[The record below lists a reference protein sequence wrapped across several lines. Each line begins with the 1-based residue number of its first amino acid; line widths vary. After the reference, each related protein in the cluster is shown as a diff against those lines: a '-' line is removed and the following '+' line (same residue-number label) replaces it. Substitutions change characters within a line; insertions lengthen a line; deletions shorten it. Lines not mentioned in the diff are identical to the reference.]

1 MTISAL
7 VPSLLAAATLVV
19 TARQDPVERYD
30 EAPTET
36 HSFSLP
42 DTRLVRALYESA
54 EEHTA
59 ARRWREALTDYQR
72 ILEDHAG
79 DLLPGERPRNTTGHV
94 SDQLV
99 HPGAAQRVRDRLFQ
113 LPMEAR
119 ALYAERHGREAR
131 GSFESA
137 RAIGDERGLVEV
149 ARRWP
154 LTSAAASA
162 WFTLGDLELE
172 AGRSAQSVHAWAR
185 GLAFLIGDPYAAPTT
200 AAGWEDARRRLEG
213 LGPIPTGVGQR
224 IDTALLSA
232 RGNAAQ
238 DSPRSRSSNDQLLA
252 RELRLPGGDERAGPP
267 PGAQDDAWPENYRL
281 PWHPLQSAARGDGV
295 FAAKSGDRLFVTTG
309 LRLLAL
315 SAFGGTLL
323 FDSGEPAGWDKLD
336 EKDREERFKGVDEDA
351 VLLAPAVNDDVV
363 IAALQVPFARLK
375 FEQFQRI
382 DITRPIPERRLHAF
396 DARTGALLWSH
407 APPPKWDGETGDLAT
422 RLTCAGP
429 PVIADGR
436 VIVPLVRMQGRIDLH
451 VAAFDV
457 RDGSL
462 AWSTALISGQREL
475 NMFGRPEHEFCAP
488 PVRVEGDRV
497 IVLTQLGAIA
507 AVDLFHGGILWETL
521 YDQIALPPTQDFR
534 APTRITP
541 WRNCPAVV
549 SDGVVVALPFDS
561 DSAIGLDI
569 ATGAVAWQWRSDRIH
584 ALAKSP
590 SGSIDQLLGASGRTV
605 YLGGDR
611 IAALEFG
618 GGLRS
623 SERPRVRWAWPDDGE
638 SRYRVGRP
646 ALLGERIVV
655 PFAAERVELAVT
667 DGRVLERIPWPGG
680 EGGGN
685 LLSVPGEL
693 YTTSPT
699 HVRGIFEWTALL
711 SRAREELA
719 ARPRDV
725 DAALGLARL
734 LSGRASADWARGE
747 VGPARTRYTE
757 AREVLEAALGS
768 GRGADSAV
776 VLELVTT
783 LRGEARVLARLADSE
798 LALERLRRAREIA
811 TTPAAIR
818 DTLLDYMAILAARG
832 AEEREAIFAALADL
846 ERTSGADPMMVEI
859 ADVRD
864 DPSLA
869 LRIAL
874 APITRPE
881 ESTDSSFEVP
891 CGLWVLF
898 ERASAH
904 ALSGDTA
911 AEFGDLHAILER
923 FGELEVAGVTFG
935 DLATER
941 IRALLDAGRT
951 AGYEPFESRAR
962 ANLEAARAAKDGEA
976 LARVA
981 RDHPGSRASREAN
994 DALLALGLEQ
1004 GDLAAVARILAGEFA
1019 TDVPS
1024 GVLDDRNARLL
1035 VHLAETARRAGNRAL
1050 TAGLLASLADARP
1063 DFVPGAPAFDGR
1075 TLSELSQVEPRFPIW
1090 PGDTEVARFQGDFR
1104 EREVWPGE
1112 FEVLGLVLPQA
1123 ASGEAPPG
1131 APREIVIL
1139 QATPSRDGRGAIVR
1153 LLASDEPA
1161 SPRWLA
1167 EIQASAMPRLS
1178 GLEPWSRRAAFAPG
1192 RVVLALREEIRALDA
1207 ATGAVAWSKNPEG
1220 EFDSLSVDAASG
1232 VVLVSISARGERP
1245 RLEAY
1250 DATGGALL
1258 WRSAISEG
1266 GLHRTPLVSDR
1277 HVVLLPASGQTRGSA
1292 RELFTGRL
1300 LARFELPAPAVGA
1313 VDQEAWVE
1321 RGLVVVPWF
1330 KEMRL
1335 AERNQIV
1342 AFDLERG
1349 TLAWRVPFETAEK
1362 QMLSG
1367 IVQQGAR
1374 TWLRIASVPRG
1385 EDPVLP
1391 TPRLLELVAGIGA
1404 TTPLDSARL
1413 GPEDVIIGLP
1423 RDTRVRLPEGPLLV
1437 LSPRGGRDGRDGTL
1451 REGRLRAI
1459 DPERGE
1465 LWVQGLGLSFDDLRV
1480 SGVPQAAWSDSTVVV
1495 ALPLYDGKQR
1505 PPEMKTLISVYD
1517 RATGAIRETRKVER
1531 LDKADQPR
1539 LFAFGEV
1546 LLLRRPKTLEILR

>member
-1 MTISAL
+1 MTLIAL
-7 VPSLLAAATLVV
+7 LPNLLAVATWVAAPQV
-19 TARQDPVERYD
+19 PIERYD

-54 EEHTA
+54 EGHTA
-59 ARRWREALTDYQR
+59 ARRWREALGDYQR

-99 HPGAAQRVRDRLFQ
+99 HPGAAQRVRDRLFE
-113 LPMEAR
+113 LPLEAR
-119 ALYAERHGREAR
+119 ALYAERHGREAH

-162 WFTLGDLELE
+162 WLTLGDLELE
-172 AGRSAQSVHAWAR
+172 AGRTAQSVHAWAR
-185 GLAFLIGDPYAAPTT
+185 GVAYLLGDPYAAPTT
-200 AAGWEDARRRLEG
+200 VAGWEDARRRLEAA
-213 LGPIPTGVGQR
+213 GPVPTGVAQR
-224 IDTALLSA
+224 IDSAMGVA
-232 RGNAAQ
+232 RGDVAQ
-238 DSPRSRSSNDQLLA
+238 DAPRSRASNDLALA
-252 RELRLPGGDERAGPP
+252 RELRLPGDDERAGPP
-267 PGAQDDAWPENYRL
+267 PGAQDDAWPDNYRL

-309 LRLLAL
+309 LRLLCL

-323 FDSGEPAGWDKLD
+323 WDSGEPAGWEKLD
-336 EKDREERFKGVDEDA
+336 DKDREERFKGVDEDA
-351 VLLAPAVNDDVV
+351 VLLAPAVDDDVA
-363 IAALQVPFARLK
+363 IAALQVDFARLK

-396 DARTGALLWSH
+396 DARTGSLLWSH
-407 APPPKWDGETGDLAT
+407 APPPKWDGESGDLAT
-422 RLTCAGP
+422 RFTCAGP

-457 RDGSL
+457 RDGTL

-541 WRNCPAVV
+541 WRNCPVVV

-561 DSAIGLDI
+561 DSAIGLDVS
-569 ATGAVAWQWRSDRIH
+569 TGAVAWQWRSDRIH

-623 SERPRVRWAWPDDGE
+623 AERPRVRWAWPDDDE

-646 ALLGERIVV
+646 ALIGERIVV
-655 PFAAERVELAVT
+655 PFAAERIELAAT
-667 DGRVLERIPWPGG
+667 DGRVMDRIPWPGG
-680 EGGGN
+680 DGGGN

-693 YTTSPT
+693 YTSNPL

-719 ARPRDV
+719 ARPRDG
-725 DAALGLARL
+725 DAALALARL
-734 LSGRASADWARGE
+734 LSGRAAADWARGE
-747 VGPARTRYTE
+747 VGPARTRYAE
-757 AREVLEAALGS
+757 AREVLEAALGG
-768 GRGADSAV
+768 GRGADPAV
-776 VLELVTT
+776 VLELVNT
-783 LRGEARVLARLADSE
+783 LRGEARVVARLADSE
-798 LALERLRRAREIA
+798 LALELLRRAREIA
-811 TTPAAIR
+811 TTPTAVR
-818 DTLLDYMAILAARG
+818 DTLLDRIAILSARG
-832 AEEREAIFAALADL
+832 AEEREAILAALTDL
-846 ERTSGADPMMVEI
+846 EKTSGADPMLVEI

-874 APITRPE
+874 APVTRPE
-881 ESTDSSFEVP
+881 ESTESTFEIP

-904 ALSGDTA
+904 AVSGDTA
-911 AEFGDLHAILER
+911 AEFADLHAILER

-935 DLATER
+935 DLAAER

-951 AGYEPFESRAR
+951 AGYEPFEARAR

-994 DALLALGLEQ
+994 DALLGLGLEQ

-1019 TDVPS
+1019 TEVPS
-1024 GVLDDRNARLL
+1024 GVLDDRTARLL

-1050 TAGLLASLADARP
+1050 TAGLLATLADARP

-1075 TLSELSQVEPRFPIW
+1075 TLRQLSDTEPRFPTW
-1090 PGDTEVARFQGDFR
+1090 AGLSEVARFQGDFR
-1104 EREVWPGE
+1104 EREVWVGD
-1112 FEVLGLVLPQA
+1112 FEVLGIALAEA
-1123 ASGEAPPG
+1123 AVGEAP
-1131 APREIVIL
+1131 ATAAREMVVL
-1139 QATPSRDGRGAIVR
+1139 QSTPSREGRGAIVR
-1153 LLASDEPA
+1153 LLPSDDPA
-1161 SPRWLA
+1161 TPRWVA
-1167 EIQASAMPRLS
+1167 EIQAAEMPRVS
-1178 GLEPWSRRAAFAPG
+1178 GPEPWSRRAAFAPG
-1192 RVVLALREEIRALDA
+1192 RVVLALREEIRALDT
-1207 ATGAVAWSKNPEG
+1207 ATGAVAWSKKPEG
-1220 EFDSLSVDAASG
+1220 EYDSLSVDAASG
-1232 VVLVSISARGERP
+1232 VVLVSVSARGERP

-1258 WRSAISEG
+1258 WHTAIADG
-1266 GLHRTPLVSDR
+1266 GLHRTPLVSER

-1292 RELFTGRL
+1292 RDLYTGRL

-1330 KEMRL
+1330 REMRL

-1349 TLAWRVPFETAEK
+1349 TLAWRVPFESAEK

-1374 TWLRIASVPRG
+1374 TWLRIAAVPRG
-1385 EDPVLP
+1385 EDPALA
-1391 TPRLLELVAGIGA
+1391 TPRLVELSVGIGA
-1404 TTPLDSARL
+1404 TTPLDAARL
-1413 GPEDVIIGLP
+1413 GPEDVILGLS

-1437 LSPRGGRDGRDGTL
+1437 LSPRGPRDGTL

-1465 LWVQGLGLSFDDLRV
+1465 LWVQGLGLPFDDLRA
-1480 SGVPQAAWSDSTVVV
+1480 SGVPQAAWSDSTAVI
-1495 ALPLYDGKQR
+1495 ALPLYDSKQR
-1505 PPEMKTLISVYD
+1505 PPEMKTLVSVYD
-1517 RATGAIRETRKVER
+1517 RATGAFRETRKVER